1 MPRVG
6 VVLVTHDAQQW
17 LGETLD
23 SIAAQS
29 VAPDRLVVVDD
40 ASADGTRAILEA
52 RGIPVLAAA
61 TTATDVTARIA
72 ANFEQGV
79 RACSGC
85 DLVALGDHD
94 DIWHPGRLAHQAGL
108 LAGDAAALMV
118 ASDGRVIDATGRAT
132 GATLRQAF
140 PVPAGWAAMAPA
152 ERMRHAVRRSL
163 ATGGASMIR
172 PAGFPDLDVPPGWL
186 HDRWWSL
193 VATAAGGLVLDDATV
208 IDYRV
213 QAGQQVGLDP
223 GRQRASGLA
232 RAGRAV
238 AGAGEVAGKLRDLH
252 GRLRPVATDETVR
265 AALGWW
271 QLAKALR

>member
-1 MPRVG
+1 MLISG
-6 VVLVTHDAQQW
+6 NSSGHDAQRW

-40 ASADGTRAILEA
+40 ASVDGTRAILEA

-79 RACSGC
+79 RACADC

-118 ASDGRVIDATGRAT
+118 ASDGRVIDARPGHGCHAAAGVPGAGLLGCDGARGADAARGAAVAGDGRCQHDPS
-132 GATLRQAF
+132 GRI
-140 PVPAGWAAMAPA
+140 PGPRRAA
-152 ERMRHAVRRSL
+152 R
-163 ATGGASMIR
+163 
-172 PAGFPDLDVPPGWL
+172 L

-213 QAGQQVGLDP
+213 QAGQQVAWTRAGSERPGWP
-223 GRQRASGLA
+223 GRGVLSR
-232 RAGRAV
+232 GR
-238 AGAGEVAGKLRDLH
+238 G
-252 GRLRPVATDETVR
+252 
-265 AALGWW
+265 
-271 QLAKALR
+271 